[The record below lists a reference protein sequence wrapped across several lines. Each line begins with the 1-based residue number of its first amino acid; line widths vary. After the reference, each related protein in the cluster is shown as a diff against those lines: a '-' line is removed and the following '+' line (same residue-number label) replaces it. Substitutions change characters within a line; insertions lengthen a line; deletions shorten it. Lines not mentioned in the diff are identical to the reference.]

1 MSTTATAAVLPTE
14 RDVEAVERPLLDAL
28 ASFHGIADRAEA
40 AMADAV
46 ARADAFAEDE
56 ISRAKFERTEKLAA
70 SVHRVARELNE
81 VSNRLWQ
88 TIEPGLAAIDEAA
101 KPSDG

>member
-1 MSTTATAAVLPTE
+1 MSPPRATFMLSGPSHQELVLFGVST
-14 RDVEAVERPLLDAL
+14 
-28 ASFHGIADRAEA
+28 F
-40 AMADAV
+40 
-46 ARADAFAEDE
+46 
-56 ISRAKFERTEKLAA
+56 SRAKFERTEKLAA